1 LSEQFLQ
8 ILQTGQAQS
17 GHGTTFSCASLII
30 IFTLNL
36 PDGADERLFTPIGFG
51 QPEAGDNLNTLT
63 TELKKMLSPA
73 FLSRMGQAVLFNHLS
88 QRTLAMIME
97 SALEKSLRTAGKN
110 FGIDINQIQISPS
123 LGKNFI
129 KIKNKDAIAFGARP
143 LEDRAREL
151 VVNAFL
157 AFIEN
162 HNMQLAGTVNLA
174 VKLSPKGERLLLT
187 AY

>member
-1 LSEQFLQ
+1 
-8 ILQTGQAQS
+8 
-17 GHGTTFSCASLII
+17 
-30 IFTLNL
+30 
-36 PDGADERLFTPIGFG
+36 
-51 QPEAGDNLNTLT
+51 
-63 TELKKMLSPA
+63 
-73 FLSRMGQAVLFNHLS
+73 
-88 QRTLAMIME
+88 MIME